1 MHIWSWR
8 YQRFHVSYLF
18 GWLSAGILLGL
29 VLGRIWPIA
38 VSWIAVVGGLVLLP
52 GAIRSRRWWTVIVMV
67 VAGLLIGW
75 NRGSLESVSLQSYQR
90 WVDQIVIVSGTIVDD
105 PSYGKHGDQQMR
117 LGDITINGQA
127 MKGSIFVST
136 TSFLDIKRD
145 DHITLQGKLDDG
157 FASYAAT
164 LHFATL
170 TTATDGA
177 TPIRNLRDAF
187 AAGVRNGVPEPEAS
201 LGVGFVV
208 GQRSALPDDLDEQLK
223 VVGLTH
229 IVVASGYNLTILVRF
244 ARRLF
249 AKHSRY
255 LAMSVSLALV
265 LTFIAFSGATPSMI
279 RAGMVTVLSLL
290 AWYYGRRFH
299 PLLLILFVAAAT
311 AYWNPTYVW
320 ADVGW
325 YLSFL
330 AFSGVL
336 ILSPLIT
343 ARIYGERTPPAIVQ
357 MIIETV
363 AAELLTLPLILLV
376 FERVPVFA
384 LLANLLVGPT
394 IPLAMLATTIVG
406 AIGMVMPALAG
417 MFGIPAT
424 IIVGYTVAVVQWL
437 SAIPWAQIAT
447 GISPFTLGAFYTMI
461 VGTITVWWF
470 KLGRTFRAR
479 SIVD

>member
-8 YQRFHVSYLF
+8 YKRFHVSYLL
-18 GWLSAGILLGL
+18 GWLAAGVLAGL
-29 VLGRIWPIA
+29 VLGKLWPIA
-38 VSWIAVVGGLVLLP
+38 ASWVVVVSGIVLLP
-52 GAIRSRRWWTVIVMV
+52 SALRSRRWWAVGMMV
-67 VAGLLIGW
+67 LAGLLVGW
-75 NRGSLESVSLQSYQR
+75 NRGTLETLSLQNYQR
-90 WVDQIVIVSGTIVDD
+90 WVGHTVVVSGAIMDD
-105 PSYGKHGDQQMR
+105 PGYGKHGDQQMR
-117 LGDITINGQA
+117 LGNITVDGQS
-127 MKGSIFVST
+127 MSGSIFAST
-136 TSFLDIKRD
+136 TSFLDIKRGD
-145 DHITLQGKLDDG
+145 RLTLQGKLDDG

-164 LHFATL
+164 LRFATL

-177 TPIRNLRDAF
+177 TPIRELRDAF

-208 GQRSALPDDLDEQLK
+208 GQRSALPADLDEQLK

-265 LTFIAFSGATPSMI
+265 LTFIAFSGVTPSMV
-279 RAGMVTVLSLL
+279 RAGLVTVLSLL

-299 PLLLILFVAAAT
+299 PLLLILFVAAGT
-311 AYWNPTYVW
+311 SYWNPTYVW

-330 AFSGVL
+330 AFGGVL

-343 ARIYGERTPPAIVQ
+343 ARIYGERTPPALVQ
-357 MIIETV
+357 MIVETV
-363 AAELLTLPLILLV
+363 AAELLTLPLILLT

-384 LLANLLVGPT
+384 LLANMLVGPT
-394 IPLAMLATTIVG
+394 IPLAMLATTVVG
-406 AIGMVMPALAG
+406 AVGMVTPSLAG
-417 MFGIPAT
+417 LFGVPAT

-437 SAIPWAQIAT
+437 SSVPWAQILT
-447 GISPFTLGAFYTMI
+447 SISPVTLSGFYMLI
-461 VGTITVWWF
+461 VATITVWWF
-470 KLGRTFRAR
+470 KLGNAFRAR
-479 SIVD
+479 SIVE

>member
-1 MHIWSWR
+1 MRIWSWR
-8 YQRFHVSYLF
+8 YKRFHASYLL
-18 GWLSAGILLGL
+18 GWLAVGILLGL
-29 VLGRIWPIA
+29 VLGKLWPIA
-38 VSWIAVVGGLVLLP
+38 ASWVVLASGLVLLP
-52 GAIRSRRWWTVIVMV
+52 SALRSRRWWAAIFMVI
-67 VAGLLIGW
+67 AGLVIGW
-75 NRGSLESVSLQSYQR
+75 QRGTSEAIALQSYDR
-90 WVDQIVIVSGTIVDD
+90 WLDETVVVNGTIMDD
-105 PSYGKHGDQQMR
+105 PGYGKHGDQQMK
-117 LGDITINGQA
+117 LSNVTVNGQP
-127 MKGSIFVST
+127 MPGSIFAST
-136 TSFLDIKRD
+136 TSFLDIKRND
-145 DHITLQGKLDDG
+145 RVTMQGKLDEG

-164 LHFATL
+164 LRFATL

-177 TPIRNLRDAF
+177 TPIRELRDSF

-208 GQRSALPDDLDEQLK
+208 GQRSALPEDLDEQLK
-223 VVGLTH
+223 IVGLTH

-255 LAMSVSLALV
+255 LAMSTSLGLV
-265 LTFIAFSGATPSMI
+265 LTFIAFSGATPSMV

-299 PLLLILFVAAAT
+299 PLLLILFVAAT
-311 AYWNPTYVW
+311 TSYWNPVYVW

-343 ARIYGERTPPAIVQ
+343 ARIYGERTPNVIIQ

-384 LLANLLVGPT
+384 LIANLLVGPT
-394 IPLAMLATTIVG
+394 IPFAMLATTIVG
-406 AIGMVMPALAG
+406 AVGMTLPAFAG
-417 MFGIPAT
+417 FVGVPAT
-424 IIVGYTVAVVQWL
+424 IIVGYTVAVVELL
-437 SAIPWAQIAT
+437 SSVPWAQIAT
-447 GISPFTLGAFYTMI
+447 SISPVLFGSFYALIIGVIAIWWRKMGNAFT
-461 VGTITVWWF
+461 
-470 KLGRTFRAR
+470 AR
-479 SIVD
+479 SIVE